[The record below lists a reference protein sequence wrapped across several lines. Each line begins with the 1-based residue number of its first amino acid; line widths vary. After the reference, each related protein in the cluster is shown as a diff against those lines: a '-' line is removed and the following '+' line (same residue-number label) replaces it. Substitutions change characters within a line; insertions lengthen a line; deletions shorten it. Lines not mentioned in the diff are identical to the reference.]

1 MRIKVIGYRLSV
13 IGERLKVKGLL
24 GWMVLSIFIFH
35 FSICQAQSNLTYALR
50 VGANEKVALLDT
62 CPEMIVGEKVN
73 VKVIGY
79 RLSVIGDGLSVIGDR
94 PLALL
99 DSLDFVMSQEG
110 TEALRA
116 WGDSV
121 YSYSNEAEGT
131 VTLWR
136 SRREPRN
143 RAQRVLVQNGRDTF
157 ESYVRTQTQE
167 ESHLVAWLGWILAGV
182 MALALVVALVME
194 WRRRL
199 AEKKLSSVEQEMLRR
214 QRMGNRRHYG
224 SQLYLWLL
232 LLVLYAP
239 IALIAV
245 FSFTESKIL
254 GNWTGFSFD
263 LYVNLFSGRADAG
276 LNSAILYT
284 VVIALVAAVVST
296 LLGTLAAIG
305 IYNMRA
311 RQRRVVTLLNS
322 VPMINPDI
330 ITGISLFLL
339 FVALGMSQG
348 LATVCIAHVVFCTP
362 YVVLSV
368 LPRLSRMNPNT
379 YEAALDLGATPAQA
393 LRMVML
399 PELWPGML
407 SGFILALTL
416 SVDDFGVTFFTKGS
430 GGLETLSTF
439 IYSDAR
445 KGGLTPELR
454 PLFTI
459 ILLVM
464 LTVLVVI
471 NIRAAKQENKHNF

>member
-1 MRIKVIGYRLSV
+1 MRIFSISRSRGLVISILLLFSLSV
-13 IGERLKVKGLL
+13 
-24 GWMVLSIFIFH
+24 M
-35 FSICQAQSNLTYALR
+35 AQSNLTYELKIGATAENTLLAEFPDSYAGEKINISLR
-50 VGANEKVALLDT
+50 PLTLLDRDA
-62 CPEMIVGEKVN
+62 I
-73 VKVIGY
+73 
-79 RLSVIGDGLSVIGDR
+79 R
-94 PLALL
+94 PASPVRPSSGLL
-99 DSLDFVMSQEG
+99 DSLDFIFSNLQSPISN
-110 TEALRA
+110 LQSF
-116 WGDSV
+116 DSI
-121 YSYSNEAEGT
+121 YSYTDESNVSWT
-131 VTLWR
+131 VWR
-136 SRREPRN
+136 NNKPIKN
-143 RAQRVLVQNGRDTF
+143 RAQRVKVANAYNTF
-157 ESYVRTQTQE
+157 EAYLHAQVDARRN
-167 ESHLVAWLGWILAGV
+167 HGWIWFVLAGLILLG
-182 MALALVVALVME
+182 ALLYGGYIALQ
-194 WRRRL
+194 RRK
-199 AEKKLSSVEQEMLRR
+199 EKSLSSVEQEMLRR
-214 QRMGNRRHYG
+214 KRMGLRRHYA
-224 SQLYLWLL
+224 SQAYLWLL

-245 FSFTESKIL
+245 FSFTKSKVL
-254 GNWTGFSFD
+254 GNWTGFSMD
-263 LYVNLFSGRADAG
+263 LYANLFTGKADAG
-276 LNSAILYT
+276 LNNAMLYT
-284 VVIALVAAVVST
+284 LIIALIAAVCST

-311 RQRRVVTLLNS
+311 RSRKMVSFLNS

-348 LATVCIAHVVFCTP
+348 LTTVCIAHVVFCTP

-464 LTVLVVI
+464 LAVLIYI
-471 NIRAAKQENKHNF
+471 NIRNSKQEEK

>member
-1 MRIKVIGYRLSV
+1 MIDRFAKRVKTATLKEQRQVTIGRY
-13 IGERLKVKGLL
+13 IF
-24 GWMVLSIFIFH
+24 VLILYSLFFIPLF
-35 FSICQAQSNLTYALR
+35 AQSNLTYTLR
-50 VGANEKVALLDT
+50 IAATDEVELLDNFPASYPT
-62 CPEMIVGEKVN
+62 EKVN
-73 VKVIGY
+73 ISLY
-79 RLSVIGDGLSVIGDR
+79 DGGKYA
-94 PLALL
+94 PLRY
-99 DSLDFVMSQEG
+99 DEGRDTVDFIFAHPGEEDL
-110 TEALRA
+110 TA
-116 WGDSV
+116 WGDSIFC
-121 YSYSNEAEGT
+121 YNENEET
-131 VTLWR
+131 VWTVWR
-136 SRREPRN
+136 SKKEPKNRN
-143 RAQRVLVQNGRDTF
+143 QRVLVVNGRNAF
-157 ESYVRTQTQE
+157 EQYLHATTETKR
-167 ESHLVAWLGWILAGV
+167 SHGWIWFLFAGLLLAAGTAYACYTIV
-182 MALALVVALVME
+182 Q
-194 WRRRL
+194 RRKERS
-199 AEKKLSSVEQEMLRR
+199 LSSVEQETLRR
-214 QRMGNRRHYG
+214 KRIGKRRHYG

-245 FSFTESKIL
+245 FSFTRSKVL
-254 GNWTGFSFD
+254 GNWTGFSLD
-263 LYVNLFSGRADAG
+263 LYANLFTGNADAG
-276 LNSAILYT
+276 LNSAIWYT
-284 VVIALVAAVVST
+284 VVIALVAAICST
-296 LLGTLAAIG
+296 ILGTLAAIG

-311 RQRRVVTLLNS
+311 RQRKMVSFLNS

-399 PELWPGML
+399 PELWPGMI

-464 LTVLVVI
+464 LTVLIVI
-471 NIRAAKQENKHNF
+471 NIRADKQKKN

>member
-1 MRIKVIGYRLSV
+1 MVRCCRLG
-13 IGERLKVKGLL
+13 IL
-24 GWMVLSIFIFH
+24 GVLGSPL
-35 FSICQAQSNLTYALR
+35 SAQSNVTYELK
-50 VGANEKVALLDT
+50 VGTTGENALLKEF
-62 CPEMIVGEKVN
+62 PESYAGEKININ
-73 VKVIGY
+73 VQCTMYNEQTADSFDFIFSSMNQPNLV
-79 RLSVIGDGLSVIGDR
+79 DR
-94 PLALL
+94 F
-99 DSLDFVMSQEG
+99 DSI
-110 TEALRA
+110 
-116 WGDSV
+116 
-121 YSYSNEAEGT
+121 YSYTDEAEVAWT
-131 VTLWR
+131 VWQSKKEIKNRNRRVMAQNAYKTFDGYVRMHTAEAQR
-136 SRREPRN
+136 SR
-143 RAQRVLVQNGRDTF
+143 
-157 ESYVRTQTQE
+157 
-167 ESHLVAWLGWILAGV
+167 GWIWWLFAGLLLV
-182 MALALVVALVME
+182 GTALYGGWIFYE
-194 WRRRL
+194 RRK
-199 AEKKLSSVEQEMLRR
+199 EKSLTAVEQETLRR
-214 QRMGNRRHYG
+214 KRMGLRRHYG

-232 LLVLYAP
+232 LIILYAP

-245 FSFTESKIL
+245 FSFTKSKIL
-254 GNWTGFSFD
+254 GNWTGFSMD
-263 LYVNLFSGRADAG
+263 LYVNLFTGKADAG
-276 LNSAILYT
+276 LNSAIWYT

-296 LLGTLAAIG
+296 ILGTLAAIG

-311 RQRRVVTLLNS
+311 RSRKAVSLLNS

-464 LTVLVVI
+464 LIALIVI
-471 NIRAAKQENKHNF
+471 NIRNTKQEEK

>member
-1 MRIKVIGYRLSV
+1 MRKVN
-13 IGERLKVKGLL
+13 LL
-24 GWMVLSIFIFH
+24 GWIVLSIFTFQ
-35 FSICQAQSNLTYALR
+35 FSICFAQSNLTYELR
-50 VGANEKVALLDT
+50 MAATGEVELLDNFPASYPT
-62 CPEMIVGEKVN
+62 EKVN
-73 VKVIGY
+73 IALY
-79 RLSVIGDGLSVIGDR
+79 DGGKYE
-94 PLALL
+94 PLRY
-99 DSLDFVMSQEG
+99 DEGRDTVDFIFAHPGE
-110 TEALRA
+110 EDLRA

-121 YSYSNEAEGT
+121 YSYSENETT
-131 VTLWR
+131 VWTVWR
-136 SRREPRN
+136 SKKEPKNRN
-143 RAQRVLVQNGRDTF
+143 QRVLVVNGRNAF
-157 ESYVRTQTQE
+157 EQYLHETTETKR
-167 ESHLVAWLGWILAGV
+167 SHGWIWFLFAGLLLAAGIGYGCYV
-182 MALALVVALVME
+182 FIE
-194 WRRRL
+194 RRK
-199 AEKKLSSVEQEMLRR
+199 EKDLTPVEQETLRR
-214 QRMGNRRHYG
+214 KRMGKRRHYF
-224 SQLYLWLL
+224 SQAYLWLL
-232 LLVLYAP
+232 LVVLYAP

-245 FSFTESKIL
+245 FSFTKSKVL
-254 GNWTGFSFD
+254 GNWTGFSMD
-263 LYVNLFSGRADAG
+263 LYANLFTGQADAG
-276 LNSAILYT
+276 LNSAIWYT
-284 VVIALVAAVVST
+284 VVIALIAAVSST
-296 LLGTLAAIG
+296 ILGTLAAIG
-305 IYNMRA
+305 IYNMRS
-311 RQRRVVTLLNS
+311 RQRKVVSFLNS

-339 FVALGMSQG
+339 FVALGFSQG

-464 LTVLVVI
+464 LTVLIYI
-471 NIRAAKQENKHNF
+471 NIRNSKQEKK

>member
-1 MRIKVIGYRLSV
+1 MRELKIKNYKLKIIFSSLFLLLS
-13 IGERLKVKGLL
+13 L
-24 GWMVLSIFIFH
+24 GVM
-35 FSICQAQSNLTYALR
+35 AQSNLTYELK
-50 VGANEKVALLDT
+50 VGTTAENKLLAEF
-62 CPEMIVGEKVN
+62 PESYAGEKVN
-73 VKVIGY
+73 I
-79 RLSVIGDGLSVIGDR
+79 RIQNSEFRIQISDSFDFIFADQAM
-94 PLALL
+94 PLA
-99 DSLDFVMSQEG
+99 DSF
-110 TEALRA
+110 
-116 WGDSV
+116 DSV
-121 YSYSNEAEGT
+121 YAYTDEAGLTWT
-131 VTLWR
+131 VWQTKQE
-136 SRREPRN
+136 SKN
-143 RAQRVLVQNGRDTF
+143 RAQRVLVSNARKTF
-157 ESYVRTQTQE
+157 VTYVQTQTQR
-167 ESHLVAWLGWILAGV
+167 SRNTGWIWWLFAGILLAGT
-182 MALALVVALVME
+182 AAYGGYIFYE
-194 WRRRL
+194 RRK
-199 AEKKLSSVEQEMLRR
+199 EKNLTSVEQEMLRR
-214 QRMGNRRHYG
+214 KRTGNRRHYY
-224 SQLYLWLL
+224 SQIYLWLL

-245 FSFTESKIL
+245 FSFTKSKVL
-254 GNWTGFSFD
+254 GNWTGFSMD
-263 LYVNLFSGRADAG
+263 LYVNLFTGKADAG
-276 LNSAILYT
+276 LNSAIWYT
-284 VVIALVAAVVST
+284 VVIALVAAVCST
-296 LLGTLAAIG
+296 ILGTLAAIG

-311 RQRRVVTLLNS
+311 RQRKVVSLLNS

-464 LTVLVVI
+464 LSVLIYI
-471 NIRAAKQENKHNF
+471 NFRNKKQEEK

>member
-1 MRIKVIGYRLSV
+1 
-13 IGERLKVKGLL
+13 
-24 GWMVLSIFIFH
+24 MV
-35 FSICQAQSNLTYALR
+35 
-50 VGANEKVALLDT
+50 ELLDNFPASYPT
-62 CPEMIVGEKVN
+62 EKVN
-73 VKVIGY
+73 ISLYDGGKYEPLRYDEGRDTVDFIFAHPGEED
-79 RLSVIGDGLSVIGDR
+79 LS
-94 PLALL
+94 
-99 DSLDFVMSQEG
+99 
-110 TEALRA
+110 A

-121 YSYSNEAEGT
+121 YSYRENETT
-131 VTLWR
+131 VWTVWR
-136 SRREPRN
+136 SKKEPKNRN
-143 RAQRVLVQNGRDTF
+143 QRVLVANGRNAF
-157 ESYVRTQTQE
+157 EQYLHETTETKR
-167 ESHLVAWLGWILAGV
+167 SHGWIWFLFAGLLMAAGV
-182 MALALVVALVME
+182 AYTCYTVVQ
-194 WRRRL
+194 RRK
-199 AEKKLSSVEQEMLRR
+199 EKSLSSVEQEMLRR
-214 QRMGNRRHYG
+214 KRAGNRRHLG

-245 FSFTESKIL
+245 FSFTESKVL
-254 GNWTGFSFD
+254 GNWTGFSFH
-263 LYVNLFSGRADAG
+263 LYANLFTGQAGAG
-276 LNSAILYT
+276 LNSAIWYT

-311 RQRRVVTLLNS
+311 RQRKVVSFLNS

-339 FVALGMSQG
+339 FVALGLSQG

-399 PELWPGML
+399 PELWPGMI
-407 SGFILALTL
+407 SGFVLALTL

-471 NIRAAKQENKHNF
+471 NVRAEKEKK

>member
-1 MRIKVIGYRLSV
+1 MKRCTMYDVRCTIVSLLLMFSV
-13 IGERLKVKGLL
+13 
-24 GWMVLSIFIFH
+24 SAF
-35 FSICQAQSNLTYALR
+35 AQSNLTYELK
-50 VGANEKVALLDT
+50 VGTAEENKLLTDF
-62 CPEMIVGEKVN
+62 PESYAGQKVN
-73 VKVIGY
+73 ITIQTV
-79 RLSVIGDGLSVIGDR
+79 
-94 PLALL
+94 PLTET
-99 DSLDFVMSQEG
+99 DLDFVFVHEG
-110 TEALRA
+110 PVN
-116 WGDSV
+116 GFDSIFAYTDESAV
-121 YSYSNEAEGT
+121 VWT
-131 VTLWR
+131 VWR
-136 SRREPRN
+136 NNKPIKN
-143 RAQRVLVQNGRDTF
+143 RAQRVMVGNAYGTF
-157 ESYVRTQTQE
+157 EAYLHEQVDARHSQ
-167 ESHLVAWLGWILAGV
+167 GWIWWLLAG
-182 MALALVVALVME
+182 LVIAGTAMYGGYVVYC
-194 WRRRL
+194 RRK
-199 AEKKLSSVEQEMLRR
+199 EKNLSSVEQEMLRR
-214 QRMGNRRHYG
+214 KRMGLRRHYV
-224 SQLYLWLL
+224 SQAYLWLL

-245 FSFTESKIL
+245 FSFTKSKVL
-254 GNWTGFSFD
+254 GNWTGFSMD
-263 LYVNLFSGRADAG
+263 LYANLFTGKADAG
-276 LNSAILYT
+276 LNSAMLYT
-284 VVIALVAAVVST
+284 LIIALIAAVCST
-296 LLGTLAAIG
+296 ILGTLAAIG

-311 RQRRVVTLLNS
+311 RSRKMVSFLNS

-348 LATVCIAHVVFCTP
+348 LTTVCIAHVVFCTP

-464 LTVLVVI
+464 LTVLIYI
-471 NIRAAKQENKHNF
+471 NIRNSKQEEK

>member
-1 MRIKVIGYRLSV
+1 MKRDHFVVRPASPVRPLRCRTGFACKTIL
-13 IGERLKVKGLL
+13 
-24 GWMVLSIFIFH
+24 VLALYSLFFIPAF
-35 FSICQAQSNLTYALR
+35 AQSNLTYELK
-50 VGANEKVALLDT
+50 VGTTGEVQVLTDF
-62 CPEMIVGEKVN
+62 PESYQGEKVN
-73 VKVIGY
+73 VRVQTASLTDRYADRIQTASLKDFDFIFAGEEPIEGFSEVY
-79 RLSVIGDGLSVIGDR
+79 RFTEGEQEWVVWRNGKEIKNRSQRTLVGNAYNAFETYLHETLDVKKNHGWIWWVFAGL
-94 PLALL
+94 LFA
-99 DSLDFVMSQEG
+99 
-110 TEALRA
+110 
-116 WGDSV
+116 
-121 YSYSNEAEGT
+121 GT
-131 VTLWR
+131 VCYGGYVYYC
-136 SRREPRN
+136 RRKERELTP
-143 RAQRVLVQNGRDTF
+143 
-157 ESYVRTQTQE
+157 
-167 ESHLVAWLGWILAGV
+167 
-182 MALALVVALVME
+182 
-194 WRRRL
+194 
-199 AEKKLSSVEQEMLRR
+199 VEQETLRR
-214 QRMGNRRHYG
+214 QRMGMRRHYG

-232 LLVLYAP
+232 LIVLYAP

-245 FSFTESKIL
+245 FSFTKSKIL
-254 GNWTGFSFD
+254 GNWTGFSLE
-263 LYVNLFSGRADAG
+263 LYANLFTGQADAG
-276 LNSAILYT
+276 LNSAIWYT
-284 VVIALVAAVVST
+284 VVIALVAAVSST
-296 LLGTLAAIG
+296 ILGTLAAIG

-311 RQRRVVTLLNS
+311 RQRKIVSLMNS

-339 FVALGMSQG
+339 FVALGVSQG

-379 YEAALDLGATPAQA
+379 YEAALDLGATPGQA

-464 LTVLVVI
+464 LTVLIYI
-471 NIRAAKQENKHNF
+471 NIHNSKQEKK

>member
-1 MRIKVIGYRLSV
+1 MRKYSIILF
-13 IGERLKVKGLL
+13 LMLAL
-24 GWMVLSIFIFH
+24 GAS
-35 FSICQAQSNLTYALR
+35 AQSNIHHDLR
-50 VGANEKVALLDT
+50 VAATATNALLDT
-62 CPEMIVGEKVN
+62 FPDTYASEKINISLRNGE
-73 VKVIGY
+73 Y
-79 RLSVIGDGLSVIGDR
+79 
-94 PLALL
+94 ALL
-99 DSLDFVMSQEG
+99 ENNSALDTFDILFAHTYYPQ
-110 TEALRA
+110 AAA
-116 WGDSV
+116 WGDSI
-121 YSYSNEAEGT
+121 YSYTDTEGCHWT
-131 VTLWR
+131 IWQNNKAIKNR
-136 SRREPRN
+136 S
-143 RAQRVLVQNGRDTF
+143 QRVLVSNAQEAMLIYVTIHTQQ
-157 ESYVRTQTQE
+157 ESRV
-167 ESHLVAWLGWILAGV
+167 VAWLGWV
-182 MALALVVALVME
+182 MAALLLIAGFVYALFT
-194 WRRRL
+194 WRARK
-199 AEKKLSSVEQEMLRR
+199 AEKNLPSVEQERLRR
-214 QRMGNRRHYG
+214 KRNDNKRHYG

-245 FSFTESKIL
+245 FSFTESKVL

-263 LYVNLFSGRADAG
+263 LYLNLFSGKADAG

-284 VVIALVAAVVST
+284 LLIALIAAVCST
-296 LLGTLAAIG
+296 ILGTLAAIG

-311 RQRRVVTLLNS
+311 KQRKAVSFLNS

-339 FVALGMSQG
+339 FVALGISQG

-399 PELWPGML
+399 PELWPGMV

-464 LTVLVVI
+464 LTVLVFI
-471 NIRAAKQENKHNF
+471 NLRERKIKKEE

>member
-1 MRIKVIGYRLSV
+1 M
-13 IGERLKVKGLL
+13 RLKILL
-24 GWMVLSIFIFH
+24 VVLCSMFYTSVF
-35 FSICQAQSNLTYALR
+35 AQSNLTYELK
-50 VGANEKVALLDT
+50 VGTTEEVTILADF
-62 CPEMIVGEKVN
+62 PESYAGEKIN
-73 VKVIGY
+73 ITVKIEQLANSDQ
-79 RLSVIGDGLSVIGDR
+79 LSNLDFAFTNR
-94 PLALL
+94 PLSDIAN
-99 DSLDFVMSQEG
+99 
-110 TEALRA
+110 
-116 WGDSV
+116 WGDSI
-121 YSYSNEAEGT
+121 YSYTDESET
-131 VTLWR
+131 QWTIWR
-136 SRREPRN
+136 NKKEIKN
-143 RAQRVLVQNGRDTF
+143 RGQRVLVANAYKTF
-157 ESYVRTQTQE
+157 EQYVRTNT
-167 ESHLVAWLGWILAGV
+167 ATAKRRTGWIWWVFAGLLLIGGIV
-182 MALALVVALVME
+182 YLWVIIAQ
-194 WRRRL
+194 RRK
-199 AEKKLSSVEQEMLRR
+199 EKSLSSVEQETLRR
-214 QRMGNRRHYG
+214 KRMGLRRHYG

-232 LLVLYAP
+232 LIVLYAP

-245 FSFTESKIL
+245 FSFTKSKIL
-254 GNWTGFSFD
+254 GNWTGFSMD
-263 LYVNLFSGRADAG
+263 LYVNLFTGKADAG
-276 LNSAILYT
+276 LNSAIWYT
-284 VVIALVAAVVST
+284 VVIALVAAICST
-296 LLGTLAAIG
+296 ILGTLAAIG

-311 RQRRVVTLLNS
+311 RQRKVVKFLNS

-339 FVALGMSQG
+339 FVALGFSQG

-430 GGLETLSTF
+430 GGLDTLSTF
-439 IYSDAR
+439 IYADAR

-464 LTVLVVI
+464 LGVLIYI
-471 NIRAAKQENKHNF
+471 NIRNNKQQKN

>member
-1 MRIKVIGYRLSV
+1 MKRCTMYDVRCTIVSLLLMFSV
-13 IGERLKVKGLL
+13 
-24 GWMVLSIFIFH
+24 SAF
-35 FSICQAQSNLTYALR
+35 AQSNLTYELK
-50 VGANEKVALLDT
+50 VGTAEENKLLTDF
-62 CPEMIVGEKVN
+62 PESYAGQKVN
-73 VKVIGY
+73 ITIQTV
-79 RLSVIGDGLSVIGDR
+79 
-94 PLALL
+94 PLTET
-99 DSLDFVMSQEG
+99 DLDFVFVHEG
-110 TEALRA
+110 PVN
-116 WGDSV
+116 GFDSILAYTDESAV
-121 YSYSNEAEGT
+121 RWT
-131 VTLWR
+131 IWR
-136 SRREPRN
+136 NNKPIKN
-143 RAQRVLVQNGRDTF
+143 RAQRVMVGNAYSTF
-157 ESYVRTQTQE
+157 EAYLHEQVDARRSR
-167 ESHLVAWLGWILAGV
+167 GWIWWLLAG
-182 MALALVVALVME
+182 LVIAGTAMYGGYVVYC
-194 WRRRL
+194 RRK
-199 AEKKLSSVEQEMLRR
+199 EKNLSSVEQEMLRR
-214 QRMGNRRHYG
+214 KRMGLRRHYV
-224 SQLYLWLL
+224 SQAYLWLL

-245 FSFTESKIL
+245 FSFTKSKVL
-254 GNWTGFSFD
+254 GNWTGFSMD
-263 LYVNLFSGRADAG
+263 LYANLFTGQADAG
-276 LNSAILYT
+276 LNSAIWYT
-284 VVIALVAAVVST
+284 VVIALVAAVSST
-296 LLGTLAAIG
+296 ILGTLAAIG

-311 RQRRVVTLLNS
+311 RQRKVVTLMNS

-339 FVALGMSQG
+339 FVALGVSQG

-379 YEAALDLGATPAQA
+379 YEAALDLGATPGQA

-464 LTVLVVI
+464 LTVLIYI
-471 NIRAAKQENKHNF
+471 NIHNSKQEKK

>member
-1 MRIKVIGYRLSV
+1 MRRLLVICHLSLV
-13 IGERLKVKGLL
+13 VCLAA
-24 GWMVLSIFIFH
+24 F
-35 FSICQAQSNLTYALR
+35 AQSNLTYELK
-50 VGANEKVALLDT
+50 VGTTGENTLLAEF
-62 CPEMIVGEKVN
+62 PESYSGEKVN
-73 VKVIGY
+73 ITVSGE
-79 RLSVIGDGLSVIGDR
+79 RLQVTGDGLQDIE
-94 PLALL
+94 A
-99 DSLDFVMSQEG
+99 LDFVFSNHQLPI
-110 TEALRA
+110 TNHQSF
-116 WGDSV
+116 DSI
-121 YSYSNEAEGT
+121 YSYTDESNVFWT
-131 VTLWR
+131 VWQNKKE
-136 SRREPRN
+136 SKN
-143 RAQRVLVQNGRDTF
+143 RAQRVLVSNARKTF
-157 ESYVRTQTQE
+157 VTYVQTQTQR
-167 ESHLVAWLGWILAGV
+167 SRNTGWIWWLFAGILLAGT
-182 MALALVVALVME
+182 AAYGGYIFYE
-194 WRRRL
+194 RRK
-199 AEKKLSSVEQEMLRR
+199 EKNLTSVEQETLRR
-214 QRMGNRRHYG
+214 KRMGNRRHYY
-224 SQLYLWLL
+224 SQIYLWLL

-245 FSFTESKIL
+245 FSFTKSKVL
-254 GNWTGFSFD
+254 GNWTGFSMD
-263 LYVNLFSGRADAG
+263 LYVNLFTGQADAG
-276 LNSAILYT
+276 LNSAIWYT
-284 VVIALVAAVVST
+284 VVIALIAAVCST
-296 LLGTLAAIG
+296 ILGTLAAIG

-311 RQRRVVTLLNS
+311 RQRKVVSLLNS

-464 LTVLVVI
+464 LSVLIYI
-471 NIRAAKQENKHNF
+471 NFRNKKQEEK

>member
-1 MRIKVIGYRLSV
+1 MIESQKSKVESRKTSVFRYIGISIAMLCSV
-13 IGERLKVKGLL
+13 IA
-24 GWMVLSIFIFH
+24 F
-35 FSICQAQSNLTYALR
+35 AQSNLTYELK
-50 VGANEKVALLDT
+50 VGATGDVQVLKAF
-62 CPEMIVGEKVN
+62 PESYAGEKVN
-73 VKVIGY
+73 VKVK
-79 RLSVIGDGLSVIGDR
+79 LSAFSFQPSDF
-94 PLALL
+94 
-99 DSLDFVMSQEG
+99 DFVFVNEG
-110 TEALRA
+110 PVEGFDSIYSFTDEAQVR
-116 WGDSV
+116 W
-121 YSYSNEAEGT
+121 T
-131 VTLWR
+131 VWR
-136 SRREPRN
+136 SKKEPKN
-143 RAQRVLVQNGRDTF
+143 RSQRVLVVNGRNAF
-157 ESYVRTQTQE
+157 EQYLHETTG
-167 ESHLVAWLGWILAGV
+167 SHRSHAWIWWVLAGLLGTGI
-182 MALALVVALVME
+182 ACYSCFIIIQ
-194 WRRRL
+194 RRK
-199 AEKKLSSVEQEMLRR
+199 EKSLSSVEQEMLRR
-214 QRMGNRRHYG
+214 KRMGNRRHYW
-224 SQLYLWLL
+224 SQAYLWLL

-245 FSFTESKIL
+245 FSFTESKVL
-254 GNWTGFSFD
+254 GNWTGFSFQ
-263 LYVNLFSGRADAG
+263 LYTNLFTGHAGTG
-276 LNSAILYT
+276 LNSAIWYT
-284 VVIALVAAVVST
+284 VIIALVAAVSST
-296 LLGTLAAIG
+296 ILGTLAAIG

-311 RQRRVVTLLNS
+311 RQRKIVSFLNS

-368 LPRLSRMNPNT
+368 LPRLSKMNPNT

-399 PELWPGML
+399 PELWPGMI

-454 PLFTI
+454 PLFTL

-464 LTVLVVI
+464 LTVLIVI
-471 NIRAAKQENKHNF
+471 NIRAEKEKKK

>member
-1 MRIKVIGYRLSV
+1 MMESQKSKVESRKTSVFRYIGISIAMLCSV
-13 IGERLKVKGLL
+13 IA
-24 GWMVLSIFIFH
+24 F
-35 FSICQAQSNLTYALR
+35 AQSNLTYELK
-50 VGANEKVALLDT
+50 VGATGDVQVLKAF
-62 CPEMIVGEKVN
+62 PESYAGEKVN
-73 VKVIGY
+73 IRVETASLKVE
-79 RLSVIGDGLSVIGDR
+79 SQKTA
-94 PLALL
+94 ALK
-99 DSLDFVMSQEG
+99 DLDFVFVNEG
-110 TEALRA
+110 PVE
-116 WGDSV
+116 GFDSI
-121 YSYSNEAEGT
+121 YSYTDEADVRWVVWKNGKEIK
-131 VTLWR
+131 
-136 SRREPRN
+136 N
-143 RAQRVLVQNGRDTF
+143 RAQRVLVGNAYNTF
-157 ESYVRTQTQE
+157 EAYLHEQLDKKKNR
-167 ESHLVAWLGWILAGV
+167 GWIWWVFAG
-182 MALALVVALVME
+182 LLLVGTAIYGGYIFYS
-194 WRRRL
+194 RRKERYL
-199 AEKKLSSVEQEMLRR
+199 TPVEQETLRR
-214 QRMGNRRHYG
+214 QRMGLRRHYG

-232 LLVLYAP
+232 LMVLYAP

-245 FSFTESKIL
+245 FSFTKSKVL
-254 GNWTGFSFD
+254 GNWTGFSME
-263 LYVNLFSGRADAG
+263 LYANLFTGQADAG
-276 LNSAILYT
+276 LNSAIWYT
-284 VVIALVAAVVST
+284 VVIALVAAT
-296 LLGTLAAIG
+296 CATILGTLAAIG

-311 RQRRVVTLLNS
+311 RSRKVVTLLNS

-348 LATVCIAHVVFCTP
+348 LGTVCIAHVVFCTP

-379 YEAALDLGATPAQA
+379 YEAALDLGATPGQA

-464 LTVLVVI
+464 LTVLIYI
-471 NIRAAKQENKHNF
+471 NIRNSKQEEK

>member
-1 MRIKVIGYRLSV
+1 ML
-13 IGERLKVKGLL
+13 
-24 GWMVLSIFIFH
+24 
-35 FSICQAQSNLTYALR
+35 
-50 VGANEKVALLDT
+50 NEF
-62 CPEMIVGEKVN
+62 PENYPGEKVN
-73 VKVIGY
+73 IKVQCTMY
-79 RLSVIGDGLSVIGDR
+79 NVQRR
-94 PLALL
+94 
-99 DSLDFVMSQEG
+99 DSLDFVFAS
-110 TEALRA
+110 
-116 WGDSV
+116 GDQPKLADRYDSI
-121 YSYSNEAEGT
+121 YSYTDEAGAIWSI
-131 VTLWR
+131 WR
-136 SRREPRN
+136 NKKEIKN
-143 RAQRVLVQNGRDTF
+143 RGQRVLVANAYKTF
-157 ESYVRTQTQE
+157 EEYIVSHQPSTVSRQT
-167 ESHLVAWLGWILAGV
+167 GWIWWVLA
-182 MALALVVALVME
+182 ALALALALALGCKQYIQRKAE
-194 WRRRL
+194 SRL
-199 AEKKLSSVEQEMLRR
+199 SAVEQEMLRR
-214 QRMGNRRHYG
+214 KRMGMRRHYG

-232 LLVLYAP
+232 LIVLYAP

-245 FSFTESKIL
+245 FSFTKSKIL
-254 GNWTGFSFD
+254 GNWTGFSMD
-263 LYVNLFSGRADAG
+263 LYANLFSGRADAG
-276 LNSAILYT
+276 LNSAIWYT
-284 VVIALVAAVVST
+284 VVIALIAAVCST

-311 RQRRVVTLLNS
+311 RERKVVRLLNS

-339 FVALGMSQG
+339 FVALGFSQG

-464 LTVLVVI
+464 LSVLIYI
-471 NIRAAKQENKHNF
+471 NFRNKKQEEK

>member
-1 MRIKVIGYRLSV
+1 MRRDRFTERQKTVSLKDKRLNTLRHILV
-13 IGERLKVKGLL
+13 YCL
-24 GWMVLSIFIFH
+24 LSIVLCPL
-35 FSICQAQSNLTYALR
+35 SAQSNLTYELR
-50 VGANEKVALLDT
+50 VGTTGENTLLAEF
-62 CPEMIVGEKVN
+62 PETYSGEKVN
-73 VKVIGY
+73 IKIIVESQKSKVE
-79 RLSVIGDGLSVIGDR
+79 STEQ
-94 PLALL
+94 
-99 DSLDFVMSQEG
+99 LDFVFADGYQPKL
-110 TEALRA
+110 ADA
-116 WGDSV
+116 FDSI
-121 YSYSNEAEGT
+121 YSYTDESNVFWT
-131 VTLWR
+131 VWR
-136 SRREPRN
+136 SNKTIKN
-143 RAQRVLVQNGRDTF
+143 RGQRVLVANAYKTF
-157 ESYVRTQTQE
+157 EEYVRTHT
-167 ESHLVAWLGWILAGV
+167 AAARMKTGWIWWLFAG
-182 MALALVVALVME
+182 LVLFGTLLYGGYIYLQ
-194 WRRRL
+194 RRK
-199 AEKKLSSVEQEMLRR
+199 EKNLSPVEQEILRR
-214 QRMGNRRHYG
+214 KRIGLRRHYG

-245 FSFTESKIL
+245 FSFTKSKVL
-254 GNWTGFSFD
+254 GNWTGFSMD
-263 LYVNLFSGRADAG
+263 LYVNLFTGKADAG

-284 VVIALVAAVVST
+284 LIIALVAALCST
-296 LLGTLAAIG
+296 ILGTLAAIG

-311 RQRRVVTLLNS
+311 RQRKVVSFLNS

-348 LATVCIAHVVFCTP
+348 LGTVCIAHVVFCTP

-393 LRMVML
+393 LRMVLL

-454 PLFTI
+454 PLFTL
-459 ILLVM
+459 ILIVM
-464 LTVLVVI
+464 LGVLIYI
-471 NIRAAKQENKHNF
+471 NIRNSKQEEK

>member
-1 MRIKVIGYRLSV
+1 MRQFKLVVLGILGILGVLGSPLS
-13 IGERLKVKGLL
+13 
-24 GWMVLSIFIFH
+24 
-35 FSICQAQSNLTYALR
+35 AQSNVTYELK
-50 VGANEKVALLDT
+50 VGTTGENTLLAEF
-62 CPEMIVGEKVN
+62 PEIYAGEKININ
-73 VKVIGY
+73 VQCTMYNEQTADSFDFIFSSMNQPS
-79 RLSVIGDGLSVIGDR
+79 LADR
-94 PLALL
+94 F
-99 DSLDFVMSQEG
+99 DSI
-110 TEALRA
+110 
-116 WGDSV
+116 
-121 YSYSNEAEGT
+121 YSYTDEAEVAWT
-131 VTLWR
+131 VWQSKKEIKNRNRRVMAQNAYKTFDGYVRMHTAEAQR
-136 SRREPRN
+136 SR
-143 RAQRVLVQNGRDTF
+143 
-157 ESYVRTQTQE
+157 
-167 ESHLVAWLGWILAGV
+167 GWIWWLFAGLLLV
-182 MALALVVALVME
+182 GTALYGGWIFYE
-194 WRRRL
+194 RRK
-199 AEKKLSSVEQEMLRR
+199 EKSLTAVEQETLRR
-214 QRMGNRRHYG
+214 KRMGLRRHYG

-232 LLVLYAP
+232 LIILYAP

-245 FSFTESKIL
+245 FSFTKSKIL
-254 GNWTGFSFD
+254 GNWTGFSMD
-263 LYVNLFSGRADAG
+263 LYVNLFTGKADAG
-276 LNSAILYT
+276 LNSAIWYT

-296 LLGTLAAIG
+296 ILGTLAAIG

-311 RQRRVVTLLNS
+311 RSRKAVSLLNS

-464 LTVLVVI
+464 LIALIVI
-471 NIRAAKQENKHNF
+471 NIRNTKQEEK

>member
-1 MRIKVIGYRLSV
+1 MRFKLGFL
-13 IGERLKVKGLL
+13 GFLGLL
-24 GWMVLSIFIFH
+24 GLLVTPAS
-35 FSICQAQSNLTYALR
+35 AQSNLTYNVR
-50 VGANEKVALLDT
+50 TGATGEVTLLTDFPEVVA
-62 CPEMIVGEKVN
+62 GEKINITVQ
-73 VKVIGY
+73 VDP
-79 RLSVIGDGLSVIGDR
+79 LDSVDIDGLDYVFADR
-94 PLALL
+94 AVADIDL
-99 DSLDFVMSQEG
+99 F
-110 TEALRA
+110 
-116 WGDSV
+116 GDSI
-121 YSYSNEAEGT
+121 YSYTDESEVTWT
-131 VTLWR
+131 VWR
-136 SRREPRN
+136 SHKPIKNRN
-143 RAQRVLVQNGRDTF
+143 LRVLVGNAQQTF
-157 ESYVRTQTQE
+157 ENYLITNTTPAGRGT
-167 ESHLVAWLGWILAGV
+167 GWIWWLFAAILLAAV
-182 MALALVVALVME
+182 LAYGGFILYQ
-194 WRRRL
+194 RR
-199 AEKKLSSVEQEMLRR
+199 AEKKLSSVEQEILRR
-214 QRMGNRRHYG
+214 KRMGKRRHYA
-224 SQLYLWLL
+224 SQAYLWLL
-232 LLVLYAP
+232 LIVLYAP

-245 FSFTESKIL
+245 FSFTKSKIL
-254 GNWTGFSFD
+254 GNWTGFSME
-263 LYVNLFSGRADAG
+263 LYANLFTGKADAG
-276 LNSAILYT
+276 LNSAIWYT
-284 VVIALVAAVVST
+284 VVIALIAAVCST
-296 LLGTLAAIG
+296 ILGTLAAIG

-311 RQRRVVTLLNS
+311 RARKAVSLLNS

-393 LRMVML
+393 LRMVMI

-464 LTVLVVI
+464 LVALIII
-471 NIRAAKQENKHNF
+471 NIRNNKQEEK

>member
-1 MRIKVIGYRLSV
+1 M
-13 IGERLKVKGLL
+13 
-24 GWMVLSIFIFH
+24 
-35 FSICQAQSNLTYALR
+35 AQSNLTYDLK
-50 VGANEKVALLDT
+50 VGATGDVQVLTD
-62 CPEMIVGEKVN
+62 CPESYAGEKVN
-73 VKVIGY
+73 IRVETASLKVE
-79 RLSVIGDGLSVIGDR
+79 SQKTA
-94 PLALL
+94 ALK
-99 DSLDFVMSQEG
+99 DLDFVFVNEG
-110 TEALRA
+110 PVEGFDSIYSFTDEADVRWA
-116 WGDSV
+116 V
-121 YSYSNEAEGT
+121 
-131 VTLWR
+131 WR
-136 SRREPRN
+136 NGKEIKN
-143 RAQRVLVQNGRDTF
+143 RAQRVLVGNAYNTF
-157 ESYVRTQTQE
+157 EAYLHEQLDKKKNR
-167 ESHLVAWLGWILAGV
+167 GWIWWVFAG
-182 MALALVVALVME
+182 LLLIGTTIYGGYIFYS
-194 WRRRL
+194 RRKERDL
-199 AEKKLSSVEQEMLRR
+199 TPVEQETLRR
-214 QRMGNRRHYG
+214 KRMGLRRHYF
-224 SQLYLWLL
+224 SQMYLWLL
-232 LLVLYAP
+232 LMVLYAP

-245 FSFTESKIL
+245 FSFTKSKVL
-254 GNWTGFSFD
+254 GNWTGFSME
-263 LYVNLFSGRADAG
+263 LYANLFTGQADAG
-276 LNSAILYT
+276 LNSAIWYT
-284 VVIALVAAVVST
+284 VVIALVAAT
-296 LLGTLAAIG
+296 CATILGTLAAIG

-311 RQRRVVTLLNS
+311 RSRKVVSLLNS

-348 LATVCIAHVVFCTP
+348 LGTVCIAHVVFCTP

-379 YEAALDLGATPAQA
+379 YEAALDLGATPGQA

-464 LTVLVVI
+464 LTVLIYI
-471 NIRAAKQENKHNF
+471 NIRKSKQEEK

>member
-1 MRIKVIGYRLSV
+1 MRIDRFAKIIKTAS
-13 IGERLKVKGLL
+13 LKEQRHVTISL
-24 GWMVLSIFIFH
+24 FIFV
-35 FSICQAQSNLTYALR
+35 FSLLSLLLTPLWAQSNLSYELKVGTTGEVAVLADFPDSYA
-50 VGANEKVALLDT
+50 
-62 CPEMIVGEKVN
+62 GEKIN
-73 VKVIGY
+73 VKVRGY
-79 RLSVIGDGLSVIGDR
+79 RLEVRGEEVRGLE
-94 PLALL
+94 
-99 DSLDFVMSQEG
+99 SLDFAFTNEG

-116 WGDSV
+116 WGDSI
-121 YSYSNEAEGT
+121 YSYTDETGT
-131 VTLWR
+131 FWTVWR
-136 SRREPRN
+136 NHKEIKN
-143 RAQRVLVQNGRDTF
+143 RGQRVRVQNAYRTF
-157 ESYVRTQTQE
+157 EQYVRTHTAAAE
-167 ESHLVAWLGWILAGV
+167 RSTGWIWFVFAGLLLVAGIVYGCV
-182 MALALVVALVME
+182 IVY
-194 WRRRL
+194 RRRQ
-199 AEKKLSSVEQEMLRR
+199 EKHLTAVEQEMLRR
-214 QRMGNRRHYG
+214 KRMGMRRHYG

-245 FSFTESKIL
+245 FSFTKSKIL
-254 GNWTGFSFD
+254 GNWTEFSFD
-263 LYVNLFSGRADAG
+263 LYVNLFTGKADAG
-276 LNSAILYT
+276 LNSAITYT
-284 VVIALVAAVVST
+284 VVIALIAAVVST
-296 LLGTLAAIG
+296 ILGTLAAIG

-311 RQRRVVTLLNS
+311 RSRKVVTLLNS

-339 FVALGMSQG
+339 FVALGISQG

-399 PELWPGML
+399 PELWPGMV
-407 SGFILALTL
+407 SGFVLALTL

-464 LTVLVVI
+464 LIGLIII
-471 NIRAAKQENKHNF
+471 NIRNNKQEKD

>member
-1 MRIKVIGYRLSV
+1 MRQFKLVVLGILGILGVLGSPLS
-13 IGERLKVKGLL
+13 
-24 GWMVLSIFIFH
+24 
-35 FSICQAQSNLTYALR
+35 AQSNVTYELK
-50 VGANEKVALLDT
+50 VGTTGENTLLAEF
-62 CPEMIVGEKVN
+62 PESYAGEKININ
-73 VKVIGY
+73 VQCTMYNEQTADSFDFIFSSMNQPN
-79 RLSVIGDGLSVIGDR
+79 LADR
-94 PLALL
+94 F
-99 DSLDFVMSQEG
+99 DSI
-110 TEALRA
+110 
-116 WGDSV
+116 
-121 YSYSNEAEGT
+121 YSYTDEAEVAWT
-131 VTLWR
+131 VWQSKKEIKNRNRRVMAQNAYKTFDGYVRMHTSEAQR
-136 SRREPRN
+136 SR
-143 RAQRVLVQNGRDTF
+143 
-157 ESYVRTQTQE
+157 
-167 ESHLVAWLGWILAGV
+167 GWIWWLFAG
-182 MALALVVALVME
+182 LLLVGTSLYGGWIFYE
-194 WRRRL
+194 RRK
-199 AEKKLSSVEQEMLRR
+199 EKSLTAVEQETLRR
-214 QRMGNRRHYG
+214 KRMGLRRHYG

-232 LLVLYAP
+232 LIILYAP

-245 FSFTESKIL
+245 FSFTKSKIL
-254 GNWTGFSFD
+254 GNWTGFSMD
-263 LYVNLFSGRADAG
+263 LYVNLFTGKADAG
-276 LNSAILYT
+276 LNSAIWYT

-296 LLGTLAAIG
+296 ILGTLAAIG

-311 RQRRVVTLLNS
+311 RSRKAVSLLNS

-464 LTVLVVI
+464 LIALIVI
-471 NIRAAKQENKHNF
+471 NIRNTKQEEK

>member
-1 MRIKVIGYRLSV
+1 MRRLLVIGHLSLV
-13 IGERLKVKGLL
+13 IC
-24 GWMVLSIFIFH
+24 LSAL
-35 FSICQAQSNLTYALR
+35 AQSNLTYELK
-50 VGANEKVALLDT
+50 VGTTGEVKLLEEF
-62 CPEMIVGEKVN
+62 PESYAGEKVN
-73 VKVIGY
+73 ITVTGY
-79 RLSVIGDGLSVIGDR
+79 GLQVTGYGLQVTGYGLRDIE
-94 PLALL
+94 A
-99 DSLDFVMSQEG
+99 LDFVFASEDQPRLAE
-110 TEALRA
+110 RF
-116 WGDSV
+116 DSI
-121 YSYSNEAEGT
+121 YSYTDEAEVAWT
-131 VTLWR
+131 VWR
-136 SRREPRN
+136 SNKEIKN
-143 RAQRVLVQNGRDTF
+143 RGQRVLVANAYKTF
-157 ESYVRTQTQE
+157 EEYVV
-167 ESHLVAWLGWILAGV
+167 SHTAAKKRGSGWIWWLFAGLLLAGT
-182 MALALVVALVME
+182 AAYGGYIIYS
-194 WRRRL
+194 RRK
-199 AEKKLSSVEQEMLRR
+199 EKLLTPVEQEILRR
-214 QRMGNRRHYG
+214 KRMGNRRHYG

-245 FSFTESKIL
+245 FSFTKSKIL
-254 GNWTGFSFD
+254 GNWTGFSMD
-263 LYVNLFSGRADAG
+263 LYVNLFTGKADAG
-276 LNSAILYT
+276 LNSAIWYT
-284 VVIALVAAVVST
+284 IVIALIAAVVST
-296 LLGTLAAIG
+296 ILGTLAAIG

-311 RQRRVVTLLNS
+311 RSRKMVSLLNS

-454 PLFTI
+454 PLFTL

-464 LTVLVVI
+464 LVALIVI
-471 NIRAAKQENKHNF
+471 NIRNNKHQKD

>member
-1 MRIKVIGYRLSV
+1 MGSTGDVT
-13 IGERLKVKGLL
+13 LL
-24 GWMVLSIFIFH
+24 QEFPES
-35 FSICQAQSNLTYALR
+35 YA
-50 VGANEKVALLDT
+50 
-62 CPEMIVGEKVN
+62 GEKINISIRSIQRVEPQQ
-73 VKVIGY
+73 V
-79 RLSVIGDGLSVIGDR
+79 L
-94 PLALL
+94 P
-99 DSLDFVMSQEG
+99 DSLDFIFAGMPVEG
-110 TEALRA
+110 LSS
-116 WGDSV
+116 WGDSI
-121 YSYSNEAEGT
+121 YSYTDASEVCWT
-131 VTLWR
+131 VWR
-136 SRREPRN
+136 NKKEIKN
-143 RAQRVLVQNGRDTF
+143 RALKVKRANAYASF
-157 ESYVRTQTQE
+157 ERYIHEQLDVPQSR
-167 ESHLVAWLGWILAGV
+167 GWIWWVFA
-182 MALALVVALVME
+182 ALALIGVAAYSGYTVWQRRME
-194 WRRRL
+194 
-199 AEKKLSSVEQEMLRR
+199 KHLSPVEQEMRR
-214 QRMGNRRHYG
+214 RRRMGMRRHYG
-224 SQLYLWLL
+224 SQVYLWLL
-232 LLVLYAP
+232 LVVLYAP

-245 FSFTESKIL
+245 FSFTKSKIL
-254 GNWTGFSFD
+254 GNWTGFSLE
-263 LYVNLFSGRADAG
+263 LYANLFTGKADAG
-276 LNSAILYT
+276 LNSAIGYT
-284 VVIALVAAVVST
+284 VIIALVAAVCST
-296 LLGTLAAIG
+296 ILGTLAAIG
-305 IYNMRA
+305 IYNMRS
-311 RQRRVVTLLNS
+311 RQRKMVSLLNS

-459 ILLVM
+459 ILLIM
-464 LTVLVVI
+464 LSVLIYI
-471 NIRAAKQENKHNF
+471 NFKNKKEETK

>member
-1 MRIKVIGYRLSV
+1 MRSIWLLAISSWLLALPLMAQSHITY
-13 IGERLKVKGLL
+13 ELKVGATGENTLL
-24 GWMVLSIFIFH
+24 AGFPDS
-35 FSICQAQSNLTYALR
+35 YA
-50 VGANEKVALLDT
+50 
-62 CPEMIVGEKVN
+62 GEKVN
-73 VKVIGY
+73 IRVQTATLEHK
-79 RLSVIGDGLSVIGDR
+79 
-94 PLALL
+94 PLTLTDA
-99 DSLDFVMSQEG
+99 LDFVFANEG
-110 TEALRA
+110 SESLRA
-116 WGDSV
+116 WGDSI
-121 YSYSNEAEGT
+121 YNYTDEAEVGWT
-131 VTLWR
+131 VW
-136 SRREPRN
+136 RN
-143 RAQRVLVQNGRDTF
+143 RKEIKNRGQRVLVTNAYKTF
-157 ESYVRTQTQE
+157 EEYIL
-167 ESHLVAWLGWILAGV
+167 SHAGPASSLSRKTGWIWWVFAALLLAGT
-182 MALALVVALVME
+182 AAYGGYIFYS
-194 WRRRL
+194 RRK
-199 AEKKLSSVEQEMLRR
+199 EKELTSVEQETLRR
-214 QRMGNRRHYG
+214 KRMGLRRHYG
-224 SQLYLWLL
+224 SQLYLWMLL
-232 LLVLYAP
+232 IVLYAP

-245 FSFTESKIL
+245 FSFTKSKIL
-254 GNWTGFSFD
+254 GNWTGFSMD
-263 LYVNLFSGRADAG
+263 LYVNLFTGKADAG
-276 LNSAILYT
+276 LNSAIWYT
-284 VVIALVAAVVST
+284 VVIALIAAVCST

-311 RQRRVVTLLNS
+311 RQRKMVSFLNS

-339 FVALGMSQG
+339 FVALGFSQG

-464 LTVLVVI
+464 LVALIVI
-471 NIRAAKQENKHNF
+471 NIHNNKQKKE

>member
-1 MRIKVIGYRLSV
+1 MRPISFAKIISV
-13 IGERLKVKGLL
+13 
-24 GWMVLSIFIFH
+24 FILYSLFLTPL
-35 FSICQAQSNLTYALR
+35 FAQSNLTYELK
-50 VGANEKVALLDT
+50 VGATGDVQVLTDF
-62 CPEMIVGEKVN
+62 PESYAGEKVN
-73 VKVIGY
+73 IRIQTASLKVE
-79 RLSVIGDGLSVIGDR
+79 SQKTA
-94 PLALL
+94 ALK
-99 DSLDFVMSQEG
+99 DLDFVFVNEG
-110 TEALRA
+110 PVEGFDSIYSFTDEADVRWA
-116 WGDSV
+116 V
-121 YSYSNEAEGT
+121 
-131 VTLWR
+131 WR
-136 SRREPRN
+136 NGKEIKN
-143 RAQRVLVQNGRDTF
+143 RAQRVLVGNAYNTF
-157 ESYVRTQTQE
+157 EAYLHEQLDKKKNR
-167 ESHLVAWLGWILAGV
+167 GWIWWVFAG
-182 MALALVVALVME
+182 LLLVGTAIYGGYIFYS
-194 WRRRL
+194 RRKERDL
-199 AEKKLSSVEQEMLRR
+199 TPVEQETLRR
-214 QRMGNRRHYG
+214 QRMGLRRHYG

-232 LLVLYAP
+232 LMVLYAP

-245 FSFTESKIL
+245 FSFTKSKVL
-254 GNWTGFSFD
+254 GNWTGFSME
-263 LYVNLFSGRADAG
+263 LYANLFTGQADAG
-276 LNSAILYT
+276 LNSAIWYT
-284 VVIALVAAVVST
+284 VVIALVAAT
-296 LLGTLAAIG
+296 CATILGTLAAIG

-311 RQRRVVTLLNS
+311 RSRKVVSLLNS

-348 LATVCIAHVVFCTP
+348 LGTVCIAHVVFCTP

-379 YEAALDLGATPAQA
+379 YEAALDLGATPGQA

-464 LTVLVVI
+464 LTVLIYI
-471 NIRAAKQENKHNF
+471 NIRKSKQEEK

>member
-1 MRIKVIGYRLSV
+1 MKRILNIFDISISRYLGISVALLFSV
-13 IGERLKVKGLL
+13 IA
-24 GWMVLSIFIFH
+24 F
-35 FSICQAQSNLTYALR
+35 AQSNLTYTLR
-50 VGANEKVALLDT
+50 IAATGEVAVLADF
-62 CPEMIVGEKVN
+62 PESYTGEKVN
-73 VKVIGY
+73 IRIGELVK
-79 RLSVIGDGLSVIGDR
+79 
-94 PLALL
+94 L
-99 DSLDFVMSQEG
+99 DQLENLYQLDFIFADSEMEVSGFSEIYRF
-110 TEALRA
+110 TE
-116 WGDSV
+116 D
-121 YSYSNEAEGT
+121 ET
-131 VTLWR
+131 VWTVWR
-136 SRREPRN
+136 SKKEPKNRN
-143 RAQRVLVQNGRDTF
+143 QRVLVVNGRNAF
-157 ESYVRTQTQE
+157 EQYLHETTETKR
-167 ESHLVAWLGWILAGV
+167 SHGWIWFLFAGLLLAAGIGYGCYV
-182 MALALVVALVME
+182 FIE
-194 WRRRL
+194 RRK
-199 AEKKLSSVEQEMLRR
+199 EKYLTPVEQETLRR
-214 QRMGNRRHYG
+214 KRMGKRRHYF
-224 SQLYLWLL
+224 SQAYLWLL
-232 LLVLYAP
+232 LVVLYAP

-245 FSFTESKIL
+245 FSFTKSKVL
-254 GNWTGFSFD
+254 GNWTGFSMD
-263 LYVNLFSGRADAG
+263 LYANLFTGQADAG
-276 LNSAILYT
+276 LNSAIWYT
-284 VVIALVAAVVST
+284 VVIALIAAVSST
-296 LLGTLAAIG
+296 ILGTLAAIG
-305 IYNMRA
+305 IYNMRS
-311 RQRRVVTLLNS
+311 RQRKVVSFLNS

-339 FVALGMSQG
+339 FVALGVSQG

-464 LTVLVVI
+464 LTVLIYI
-471 NIRAAKQENKHNF
+471 NIRKSKQEKK

>member
-1 MRIKVIGYRLSV
+1 MRELKIKNSKFKIILIACLTLWCTCV
-13 IGERLKVKGLL
+13 
-24 GWMVLSIFIFH
+24 F
-35 FSICQAQSNLTYALR
+35 AQSNLTYELK
-50 VGANEKVALLDT
+50 VGTMGENTVLTEF
-62 CPEMIVGEKVN
+62 PESYQGEKVN
-73 VKVIGY
+73 IKVQCTMY
-79 RLSVIGDGLSVIGDR
+79 NVQSTK
-94 PLALL
+94 
-99 DSLDFVMSQEG
+99 DSFDFVFTNG
-110 TEALRA
+110 EAVTGFA
-116 WGDSV
+116 EV
-121 YSYSNEAEGT
+121 YQYDDPNGVHWMVWKNSKEIK
-131 VTLWR
+131 
-136 SRREPRN
+136 N
-143 RAQRVLVQNGRDTF
+143 RTQRTLVQNAYKTF
-157 ESYVRTQTQE
+157 ENYLHETVDVRH
-167 ESHLVAWLGWILAGV
+167 SRGWIWWLFAG
-182 MALALVVALVME
+182 LLLVGTAIYGCYLYIE
-194 WRRRL
+194 RRK
-199 AEKKLSSVEQEMLRR
+199 EKNLSAVEQEILRR
-214 QRMGNRRHYG
+214 KRLGMRRHYT

-245 FSFTESKIL
+245 FSFTKSKVL
-254 GNWTGFSFD
+254 GNWTGFSME
-263 LYVNLFSGRADAG
+263 LYANLFTGKADAG
-276 LNSAILYT
+276 LNSAMWYT
-284 VVIALVAAVVST
+284 LVIALVAAVCST
-296 LLGTLAAIG
+296 ILGTLAAIG

-311 RQRRVVTLLNS
+311 RSRKAVSFLNS

-379 YEAALDLGATPAQA
+379 YEAALDLGATPGQA

-464 LTVLVVI
+464 LAVLVYI
-471 NIRAAKQENKHNF
+471 NFRNRKEED

>member
-1 MRIKVIGYRLSV
+1 MRQFKLVVLGILGILGVLGSPLS
-13 IGERLKVKGLL
+13 
-24 GWMVLSIFIFH
+24 
-35 FSICQAQSNLTYALR
+35 AQSNVTYELK
-50 VGANEKVALLDT
+50 VGTTGENTLLAEF
-62 CPEMIVGEKVN
+62 PESYAGEKININ
-73 VKVIGY
+73 VQCTMYNEQTADSFDFIFSSMNQPN
-79 RLSVIGDGLSVIGDR
+79 LADR
-94 PLALL
+94 F
-99 DSLDFVMSQEG
+99 DSI
-110 TEALRA
+110 
-116 WGDSV
+116 
-121 YSYSNEAEGT
+121 YSYTDEAEVAWT
-131 VTLWR
+131 VWQSKKEIKNRNRRVMAQNAYKTFDGYVRMHTAEAQR
-136 SRREPRN
+136 SR
-143 RAQRVLVQNGRDTF
+143 
-157 ESYVRTQTQE
+157 
-167 ESHLVAWLGWILAGV
+167 GWIWWLFAGLLLV
-182 MALALVVALVME
+182 GTALYGGWIFYE
-194 WRRRL
+194 RRK
-199 AEKKLSSVEQEMLRR
+199 EKSLTAVEQETLRR
-214 QRMGNRRHYG
+214 KRMGLRRHYG

-232 LLVLYAP
+232 LIILYAP

-245 FSFTESKIL
+245 FSFTKSKIL
-254 GNWTGFSFD
+254 GNWTGFSMD
-263 LYVNLFSGRADAG
+263 LYVNLFTGKADAG
-276 LNSAILYT
+276 LNSAIWYT

-296 LLGTLAAIG
+296 ILGTLAAIG

-311 RQRRVVTLLNS
+311 RSRKAVSLLNS

-464 LTVLVVI
+464 LIALIVI
-471 NIRAAKQENKHNF
+471 NIRNTKQEEK

>member
-1 MRIKVIGYRLSV
+1 MIS
-13 IGERLKVKGLL
+13 ERLKVKGLIL
-24 GWMVLSIFIFH
+24 LLFSIFSFQ
-35 FSICQAQSNLTYALR
+35 FSICQAQSNLTYELK
-50 VGANEKVALLDT
+50 VGTTEENKLLTDF
-62 CPEMIVGEKVN
+62 PESYAGQKVN
-73 VKVIGY
+73 ITIQIV
-79 RLSVIGDGLSVIGDR
+79 
-94 PLALL
+94 PLTET
-99 DSLDFVMSQEG
+99 DLDFVFADGYQPRL
-110 TEALRA
+110 ADRY
-116 WGDSV
+116 DSI
-121 YSYSNEAEGT
+121 YSYTDAGNVRWT
-131 VTLWR
+131 VWR
-136 SRREPRN
+136 NNKPIKN
-143 RAQRVLVQNGRDTF
+143 RAQRVMVTNAYNTF
-157 ESYVRTQTQE
+157 EAYLHEQVDARRSQ
-167 ESHLVAWLGWILAGV
+167 GWIWWLLAG
-182 MALALVVALVME
+182 LVIAGTAMYGGYVVYC
-194 WRRRL
+194 RRK
-199 AEKKLSSVEQEMLRR
+199 EKSLSSVEQEMLRR
-214 QRMGNRRHYG
+214 KRMGLRRHYV
-224 SQLYLWLL
+224 SQAYLWLL

-245 FSFTESKIL
+245 FSFTESKVL
-254 GNWTGFSFD
+254 GNWTGFSFQ
-263 LYVNLFSGRADAG
+263 LYTNLFTGHAGTG
-276 LNSAILYT
+276 LNSAIWYT
-284 VVIALVAAVVST
+284 VIIALVAAVSST
-296 LLGTLAAIG
+296 ILGTLAAIG

-311 RQRRVVTLLNS
+311 RQRKIVSFLNS

-464 LTVLVVI
+464 LTVLIYI
-471 NIRAAKQENKHNF
+471 NIRNSKQEEK

>member
-1 MRIKVIGYRLSV
+1 MRKFTILFFLMLSLV
-13 IGERLKVKGLL
+13 V
-24 GWMVLSIFIFH
+24 
-35 FSICQAQSNLTYALR
+35 CAQSKTYHDLR
-50 VGANEKVALLDT
+50 VAASTTNALLDT
-62 CPEMIVGEKVN
+62 FPETYASKKINISLFNGK
-73 VKVIGY
+73 Y
-79 RLSVIGDGLSVIGDR
+79 
-94 PLALL
+94 ALL
-99 DSLDFVMSQEG
+99 DSNNQLDTFDILFAHTYFPQA
-110 TEALRA
+110 TT
-116 WGDSV
+116 WGDSI
-121 YSYSNEAEGT
+121 YSYTDSEGIRWTIWQNKKEIKNSQMAVRANNAKKAMLTYITSNT
-131 VTLWR
+131 R
-136 SRREPRN
+136 
-143 RAQRVLVQNGRDTF
+143 Q
-157 ESYVRTQTQE
+157 
-167 ESHLVAWLGWILAGV
+167 ESHAIAWVGWIMAALLSIAGILY
-182 MALALVVALVME
+182 ALST
-194 WRRRL
+194 WRARK
-199 AEKKLSSVEQEMLRR
+199 AEANLPSAEQERLRR
-214 QRMGNRRHYG
+214 KRSANRRHLG

-232 LLVLYAP
+232 LLVLYSP
-239 IALIAV
+239 IALIVV

-254 GNWTGFSFD
+254 GNWTGFSFE
-263 LYVNLFSGRADAG
+263 LYLNLFSGEADAG
-276 LNSAILYT
+276 LNNAITHTLL
-284 VVIALVAAVVST
+284 IALIAAICST
-296 LLGTLAAIG
+296 ILGTLAAIG

-311 RQRRVVTLLNS
+311 KQRKAVSFLNS

-339 FVALGMSQG
+339 FVALGISQG
-348 LATVCIAHVVFCTP
+348 LATVCIAHIVFCTP

-379 YEAALDLGATPAQA
+379 YEAALDLGATPIQA

-464 LTVLVVI
+464 LTVLVFI
-471 NIRAAKQENKHNF
+471 NLRERKIKKEE

>member
-1 MRIKVIGYRLSV
+1 MIKVK
-13 IGERLKVKGLL
+13 GERLKVKGLL
-24 GWMVLSIFIFH
+24 GWIILSIFTFQ
-35 FSICQAQSNLTYALR
+35 FSICQAQSNLTYELR
-50 VGANEKVALLDT
+50 VGETGKAAVVDT
-62 CPEMIVGEKVN
+62 FPRTYAGEKVN
-73 VKVIGY
+73 VSIQ
-79 RLSVIGDGLSVIGDR
+79 LSAISGQAS
-94 PLALL
+94 
-99 DSLDFVMSQEG
+99 DSLDFVFANRPMPELERWAEQVYAYTDSEG
-110 TEALRA
+110 TE
-116 WGDSV
+116 W
-121 YSYSNEAEGT
+121 T
-131 VTLWR
+131 VWR
-136 SRREPRN
+136 KNDLPKN
-143 RAQRVLVQNGRDTF
+143 RKKRVLVQNAYGAF
-157 ESYVRTQTQE
+157 EQYLHATVDVQRSR
-167 ESHLVAWLGWILAGV
+167 GWIWWLFAGL
-182 MALALVVALVME
+182 MLLGTSIYSGYIIWE
-194 WRRRL
+194 RRK
-199 AEKKLSSVEQEMLRR
+199 EKDLTPVEQETLRR
-214 QRMGNRRHYG
+214 KRMGMRRHYG

-254 GNWTGFSFD
+254 GNWTGFSMQ
-263 LYVNLFSGRADAG
+263 LYANLFTGKADAG
-276 LNSAILYT
+276 LNSAIWYT
-284 VVIALVAAVVST
+284 VVIALVAAVCST
-296 LLGTLAAIG
+296 ILGTLAAIG

-311 RQRRVVTLLNS
+311 RQRKVVSLMNS

-339 FVALGMSQG
+339 FVALGVSQG

-464 LTVLVVI
+464 LTALIII
-471 NIRAAKQENKHNF
+471 NLRNKKQEN

>member
-1 MRIKVIGYRLSV
+1 MMLDRFAQRAVLVLCLLSF
-13 IGERLKVKGLL
+13 
-24 GWMVLSIFIFH
+24 VL
-35 FSICQAQSNLTYALR
+35 CPLCAQSNVTYDLR
-50 VGANEKVALLDT
+50 VGATGEVKLLAEF
-62 CPEMIVGEKVN
+62 PENYQGEKVN
-73 VKVIGY
+73 IRVQTV
-79 RLSVIGDGLSVIGDR
+79 
-94 PLALL
+94 PLTET
-99 DSLDFVMSQEG
+99 DLDFVFVHEG
-110 TEALRA
+110 PVD
-116 WGDSV
+116 GFDSI
-121 YSYSNEAEGT
+121 YSYTDESEMVWT
-131 VTLWR
+131 VWR
-136 SRREPRN
+136 NNKQIKN
-143 RAQRVLVQNGRDTF
+143 RAQRVRAGNAYHTF
-157 ESYVRTQTQE
+157 ESYVREHTAGAQR
-167 ESHLVAWLGWILAGV
+167 SHGWIWWVFAGL
-182 MALALVVALVME
+182 ALALALAVAVSQIIQ
-194 WRRRL
+194 RRRERL
-199 AEKKLSSVEQEMLRR
+199 LSPVEQEILHRK
-214 QRMGNRRHYG
+214 RMGNRRHYG

-232 LLVLYAP
+232 LIVLYAP

-245 FSFTESKIL
+245 FSFTKSKIL

-263 LYVNLFSGRADAG
+263 LYVNLFTGQADAG
-276 LNSAILYT
+276 LNSAIWYT
-284 VVIALVAAVVST
+284 VVIALIAAVCST
-296 LLGTLAAIG
+296 ILGTLAAIG

-311 RQRRVVTLLNS
+311 ASRKTVSLLNS

-379 YEAALDLGATPAQA
+379 YEAALDLGATPGQA

-454 PLFTI
+454 PLFTL

-464 LTVLVVI
+464 LVALIII
-471 NIRAAKQENKHNF
+471 NIRNNKQQEK

>member
-1 MRIKVIGYRLSV
+1 MRRIFVICYLTFV
-13 IGERLKVKGLL
+13 IC
-24 GWMVLSIFIFH
+24 FAAF
-35 FSICQAQSNLTYALR
+35 AQSNLTYTVR
-50 VGANEKVALLDT
+50 VGATEEVALLRDF
-62 CPEMIVGEKVN
+62 PETYQAEKVN
-73 VKVIGY
+73 ISIQY
-79 RLSVIGDGLSVIGDR
+79 SVFSHQL
-94 PLALL
+94 P
-99 DSLDFVMSQEG
+99 DSLDFAFVQES
-110 TEALRA
+110 TEALRV

-121 YSYSNEAEGT
+121 YSYAEADGEHWT
-131 VTLWR
+131 IWR
-136 SRREPRN
+136 NKQESKN
-143 RAQRVLVQNGRDTF
+143 RAQRVLVQNGRNAFVT
-157 ESYVRTQTQE
+157 YVREQTLE
-167 ESHLVAWLGWILAGV
+167 KSHVLAWLAWSSAGV
-182 MALALVVALVME
+182 LLLATILYVCVTLY
-194 WRRRL
+194 RRKE
-199 AEKKLSSVEQEMLRR
+199 EKNLPSVEQEMLRR
-214 QRMGNRRHYG
+214 KRVEHRRHIG

-245 FSFTESKIL
+245 FSFTKSKVL
-254 GNWTGFSFD
+254 GNWTEFSFD
-263 LYVNLFSGRADAG
+263 LYINLFSGRADAG
-276 LNSAILYT
+276 LNSAIWYT
-284 VVIALVAAVVST
+284 LVIALIAAVCST
-296 LLGTLAAIG
+296 ILGTLAAIG
-305 IYNMRA
+305 IYNMRS
-311 RQRRVVTLLNS
+311 RQRKIVGFLNS

-339 FVALGMSQG
+339 FVALGFSQG

-464 LTVLVVI
+464 LAVLVFI
-471 NIRAAKQENKHNF
+471 NIRNKKQEKS

>member
-1 MRIKVIGYRLSV
+1 VSWTVWRNGKEIK
-13 IGERLKVKGLL
+13 
-24 GWMVLSIFIFH
+24 
-35 FSICQAQSNLTYALR
+35 N
-50 VGANEKVALLDT
+50 
-62 CPEMIVGEKVN
+62 
-73 VKVIGY
+73 
-79 RLSVIGDGLSVIGDR
+79 
-94 PLALL
+94 
-99 DSLDFVMSQEG
+99 
-110 TEALRA
+110 
-116 WGDSV
+116 
-121 YSYSNEAEGT
+121 
-131 VTLWR
+131 
-136 SRREPRN
+136 RN
-143 RAQRVLVQNGRDTF
+143 RRVLVENAYKTF
-157 ESYVRTQTQE
+157 EEYVYEHTADVQHSR
-167 ESHLVAWLGWILAGV
+167 GWIWWVFAGL
-182 MALALVVALVME
+182 ALALVLALMCNKVIQ
-194 WRRRL
+194 RRR
-199 AEKKLSSVEQEMLRR
+199 EKLLSPVEQEILHRK
-214 QRMGNRRHYG
+214 RMGNVRHYG

-232 LLVLYAP
+232 LIVLYAP

-245 FSFTESKIL
+245 FSFTKSKIL
-254 GNWTGFSFD
+254 GNWTGFSMD
-263 LYVNLFSGRADAG
+263 LYVNLFTGKADAG
-276 LNSAILYT
+276 LNSAIWYT
-284 VVIALVAAVVST
+284 VVIALIAAVCST
-296 LLGTLAAIG
+296 ILGTLAAIG

-311 RQRRVVTLLNS
+311 KARKAVSLLNS

-464 LTVLVVI
+464 LIALIVI
-471 NIRAAKQENKHNF
+471 NIRNTKQQEKK

>member
-1 MRIKVIGYRLSV
+1 MIDRFAKRVKTATLKEQRQVTIGRY
-13 IGERLKVKGLL
+13 IF
-24 GWMVLSIFIFH
+24 VLILYSLFFTPA
-35 FSICQAQSNLTYALR
+35 FAQSNLTFDLK
-50 VGANEKVALLDT
+50 VGATGKVAVLTDF
-62 CPEMIVGEKVN
+62 PESYSGEKVN
-73 VKVIGY
+73 IRIGEIVEPDKLEKPDEIDFIFSSLERRPGGVSGFSEVY
-79 RLSVIGDGLSVIGDR
+79 RFTED
-94 PLALL
+94 
-99 DSLDFVMSQEG
+99 G
-110 TEALRA
+110 TE
-116 WGDSV
+116 W
-121 YSYSNEAEGT
+121 T
-131 VTLWR
+131 VWR
-136 SRREPRN
+136 NKKEIKN
-143 RAQRVLVQNGRDTF
+143 RAQRVLVNNAYNAF
-157 ESYVRTQTQE
+157 EKYLHEATESRRSY
-167 ESHLVAWLGWILAGV
+167 GWIWFVFAGLMLLGASIYGGYV
-182 MALALVVALVME
+182 FIE
-194 WRRRL
+194 RRKER
-199 AEKKLSSVEQEMLRR
+199 ELSAVEQETLRR
-214 QRMGNRRHYG
+214 KRMGKRRHYI
-224 SQLYLWLL
+224 SQAYLWLL
-232 LLVLYAP
+232 LVVLYAP

-245 FSFTESKIL
+245 FSFTKSKVL
-254 GNWTGFSFD
+254 GNWTGFSLD
-263 LYVNLFSGRADAG
+263 LYANLFTGQADAG
-276 LNSAILYT
+276 LNSAIWYT
-284 VVIALVAAVVST
+284 VVIALIAAVSST
-296 LLGTLAAIG
+296 ILGTLAAIG

-311 RQRRVVTLLNS
+311 RSRKVVSFLNS

-454 PLFTI
+454 PLFSI

-464 LTVLVVI
+464 LSVLIYI
-471 NIRAAKQENKHNF
+471 NFKNKKEEK